1 MWKLIECL
9 KFSLPLLINKWTV
22 SKWKKYIQQWH
33 KFVYY
38 QQQLRRPIVNVYKI
52 DEKQNIKR
60 MFGCT
65 VSNRGLEIMLM
76 INTMQ
81 ILS

>member
-1 MWKLIECL
+1 MEIDWVFEIGL
-9 KFSLPLLINKWTV
+9 SLLNKWTV

-52 DEKQNIKR
+52 DEKQNI
-60 MFGCT
+60 
-65 VSNRGLEIMLM
+65 
-76 INTMQ
+76 
-81 ILS
+81 